1 MLKKIFLLA
10 FFLCTSCMMLEYET
24 DEDTAGGAKKMPCP
38 NVVINRSE
46 AYLSQIE
53 GYKDHFKIELYG
65 YEGYCWFDYKVKSP
79 KASITPLFKLIR
91 LDGGRNEAFVMLDWF
106 YRTSE
111 GPTAFLG
118 EKTFVEQVDVP
129 ASTPVFKFRGQTT
142 DIRVPTL
149 EDSIFQINL
158 GLRMTNQEKQYNES
172 AFDLN

>member
-1 MLKKIFLLA
+1 MLKKVFLLI
-10 FFLCTSCMMLEYET
+10 FCLCTACTLPEYET
-24 DEDTAGGAKKMPCP
+24 EEDMSGGMKKMPCP
-38 NVVINRSE
+38 NVVINRSD

-65 YEGYCWFDYKVKSP
+65 YEGYCWFDGKVNLP
-79 KASITPLFKLIR
+79 KANITPLFKLIR
-91 LDGGRNEAFVMLDWF
+91 LDGGKDEAFVMFDWF
-106 YRTSE
+106 YHTSE

-129 ASTPVFKFRGQTT
+129 ASAQIYKFRGKTV

-149 EDSIFQINL
+149 EDSTFRINL
-158 GLRMTNQEKQYNES
+158 GLRMTNQEKQYNDF